1 MGEDDP
7 VPVTSAC
14 PDAVAVTV
22 KDVAAGDS
30 AGKEKDTLAAPLS
43 KALFVPTFVAT
54 TLVGASGERKSFC
67 CEDFPPTSF
76 FAIYVNLSFILSLS
90 HSQL

>member
-7 VPVTSAC
+7 VWVLVVC

-30 AGKEKDTLAAPLS
+30 AGREKDTLAAPLS
-43 KALFVPTFVAT
+43 KALFVPTFVAEIP
-54 TLVGASGERKSFC
+54 VGASGERKSFC
-67 CEDFPPTSF
+67 CEDFPPASF
-76 FAIYVNLSFILSLS
+76 FAIYINPSFILSLNLN
-90 HSQL
+90 QL

>member
-7 VPVTSAC
+7 VPVLVVC

-30 AGKEKDTLAAPLS
+30 DDKEKETLAAPLS
-43 KALFVPTFVAT
+43 KALLVPTFVAEII
-54 TLVGASGERKSFC
+54 VGASGERKSFC

-76 FAIYVNLSFILSLS
+76 FPIYVNLSLILSLS
-90 HSQL
+90 RNQL

>member
-7 VPVTSAC
+7 VAVLVIC

-22 KDVAAGDS
+22 KDVAAAES

-43 KALFVPTFVAT
+43 KALFVPTFVAAM
-54 TLVGASGERKSFC
+54 LVGAIGGRKSFC
-67 CEDFPPTSF
+67 
-76 FAIYVNLSFILSLS
+76 
-90 HSQL
+90 